1 MIELAKVKTVV
12 EVASTS
18 DLVPTLELLM
28 PTVKAGKLDAQMDA
42 ASVKLR
48 EGFGV

>member
-1 MIELAKVKTVV
+1 LVELAKVKTVV

-28 PTVKAGKLDAQMDA
+28 PTVKAGKLDAQMDVF
-42 ASVKLR
+42 SL
-48 EGFGV
+48 